1 MTVESKRLRDRAA
14 TQLRQGRRTKNA
26 GLKAAHDQRAAALKE
41 MAHTEEWLHR
51 EPERSAKRQP
61 KRTKARTER

>member
-14 TQLRQGRRTKNA
+14 AQLREGRRSKGA
-26 GLKAAHDQRAAALKE
+26 SLKAVHDQRAAALKE

-51 EPERSAKRQP
+51 QPERSAKRQP
-61 KRTKARTER
+61 KKTKARTER